1 MYEDVRIG
9 KKMKR
14 LLAAL
19 ALSFALSPAEPAD
32 SAVSEKSADSGKS
45 SVQYIPLPPNVTP
58 LSDLVPKSGVGQS
71 DHLMNPPKS
80 ERFDHDIDFEN
91 REMQVSKKYVNPI
104 SRDTAEMWS
113 ATYPEIASYVSD
125 MYDIGFNRLWLNSF
139 AGQKDGG
146 YAAPEGATLYDI
158 DIPIN
163 MPSWMKDFGLDK
175 PKLLLQGTMDIRLSG
190 RGEKD
195 DAPGSTKDNLFP
207 SPTLSYDPS
216 FMVKGKIGPYIT
228 VEVNNVESGLGAKNQ
243 IRVVYEE
250 SYKDEFEDYILQRI
264 EAGTTSLALSGTEL
278 TGYSENH
285 KGLFGIKA
293 EWKLGD
299 WRLTTIASQDGGS
312 QEKYTI
318 NASTS
323 TTEFQIQD
331 KQFIAYRYYF
341 LNQEARSNYVS
352 AGLAGRSTSP
362 YAATNL
368 KLYRRAPTNTTT
380 NVVENITAVYVTPS
394 GARIEKKIDRLV
406 PMSVN
411 DYSYDSKT
419 GIVKVL
425 GANKNTLIAA
435 SFSDDGTGRSGTTV
449 NNNSRVVLIQWDAT
463 LSELEGID
471 KLMLR
476 NVYSVGISD
485 ESSSSFV
492 LRLKNKAGVSSSYL
506 KTLGLVDST
515 TGTVLTGDATIFKKD
530 ASGSYTGEMWL
541 PCRPL
546 SWYSGANSSARARE
560 NCLEPFRNVDSSAAM
575 ANLYTLPVAN
585 IASRYTNR
593 FYFESVGKRR
603 NSVISVRDPN
613 SSYSVSAGSCMDI
626 SEGSEKL
633 KAGSTVLTRGVD
645 YDVNYEL
652 GQIELLSETALD
664 PNKEISV
671 EFECEPLFEID
682 NKVLLGAR
690 AELPLSRYG
699 FGDGSLFGLTALYKS
714 QSTTASTPTL
724 GSEPYSSF
732 LWGMNLRLQDTTK
745 WMTDVV
751 NWIPGIETKAASNWR
766 FETEFASSYH
776 DANTSSG
783 KTALLEDFESS
794 ESGLVYPLSR
804 LSWYHASP
812 PGGVDTDPSTYI
824 ESQDYKHKGEFI
836 WHSNNTVLYKH
847 IYPTVGNSDVDNQRL
862 TVLKLTLRPN
872 DNLMGNSWGGIM
884 RPNSS
889 YYQDLSDM
897 KYIEVVARG
906 NVGSIFLDLGLVSE
920 DLSINGDAPN
930 GQYDGEN
937 DLGTT
942 TALHDKGLDGLSGSE
957 EHLTVWDCR
966 MNGCVSTVKT
976 SANSDATNTDIA
988 RDNFDDDLDDE
999 SDPPVAI
1006 NGTEGNS
1013 GERAYDTEDINKNGS
1028 LDTDIGFVRY
1038 RIDLSD
1044 NDDAHFET
1052 LKNGWRKWK
1061 IPLDQFDTVVSK
1073 NGESYQTILTQAQFS
1088 RLWMGKVNNGVAEA
1102 KVQIVKLGV
1111 MGNSW
1116 EASNV
1121 SDKFVTSSAGGSQ
1134 TAIIDGS
1141 EVDISGSTTTSDT
1154 TYLNVSTINNRENS
1168 GTYYKSPNT
1177 KTERDSETNAA
1188 LKETALVLTYRNLSP
1203 GQSVGATRT
1212 FDSDEKDLTKY
1223 KTLKME
1229 IHYTTDATRTPVRF
1243 AFQFGEGSLEG
1254 STDYYEWS
1262 FRPVKINCSAAE
1274 RAADCHERNW
1284 LANAFSEKLS
1294 AFSDLKKGRQPPF
1307 LEAVVDSIGGE
1318 REEVLKLV
1326 GNPST
1331 TSVDWIRFVII
1342 ADEDAS
1348 PADLEG
1354 EFWIDDLRLSG
1365 MDNDWGY
1372 AFRTSGQANFA
1383 DFLSVSASARYQD
1396 GNFATLSTNGTSPK
1410 PTLSEAESKLDIA
1423 ADASVNWN
1431 KFFADEQGFHMPM
1444 SIGYSSTTER
1454 PYLKPTDD
1462 LELSHDNLGDFA
1474 KDIWDGKLTV
1484 ENADE
1489 EQKLRD
1495 DAESRGYQSF
1505 SRTRRF
1511 SFSYSK
1517 DYREESSPVKE
1528 VLSQIFLERPAWSY
1542 SYTETESR
1550 STTSADSSYSYHTI
1564 IEYSLGTFN
1573 RFNYKPFGFLKNS
1586 AWAKSFSDASFE
1598 PWPQTIDLT
1607 LFDLSYIR
1615 YINQERDPD
1624 FTEPQTSR
1632 TVTYTVDL
1640 SHKANLRWNI
1650 FPFLSTSYSLNITR
1664 DMYGGGDQEDFAKES
1679 FWTFRN
1685 GGLFAA
1691 DDIFDFDHTD
1701 RKVYVSP
1708 DSVVIIP
1715 YDTVAVVNAKGDT
1728 ALIDM
1733 DDPSTYRIL
1742 YDSTVY
1748 YKVDSVGHRE
1758 YGRAYG
1764 ILKNERSR
1772 SQQFKTTFSPSVIPF
1787 LPMTFSF
1794 TSSFRQQKTIPDE
1807 YDLYDPT
1814 MIEKNYWTI
1823 SQTNRFEFT
1832 PSFRIVNF
1840 LKLFGDKNAAA
1851 GFFEKLKWRDVKAG
1865 WTVDISTVGENFTL
1879 SQLYEEQGVSP
1890 FQYYLYGLG
1899 IGNGYRNRGI
1909 WNIVSGDMGLDHRND
1924 YTRFAQYRN
1933 GHVDTLV
1940 YQGSFT
1946 HSVSRTLNL
1955 STGFTLPFW
1964 NIGVVTDMQW
1974 KQDFSQ
1980 SREYPLYTDS
1990 TIVWPKWG
1998 VGVTVPNFSQRIGFL
2013 NSFRSVSTTHRVD
2026 YTHTRVSKPFQSAED
2041 SWTTTWNF
2049 NPLVRISFLTQQN
2062 IRIED
2067 NTYLKLEFTDRR
2079 PKQEVI
2085 SQTNWPSTVQDLSDT
2100 TKYFYTPWI
2109 PTSLYKDFG
2118 YNVGNDLTIS
2128 YPLKTKRGFQFWK
2141 WYFKLKNDIDLR
2153 FTAGYEYTKTIRESY
2168 EPLSGYSMTKK
2179 NEAAGDVYRH
2189 WNIDGTDY
2197 TVYFPKLEKTDRT
2210 VPSRIHEWFVRP
2222 SAGYQFNKM
2231 ASMSAYVEYRQIHE
2245 KLDDETAH
2253 TEQILSFEIALLL
2266 RFN

>member
-1 MYEDVRIG
+1 MEKFLTV
-9 KKMKR
+9 
-14 LLAAL
+14 LAFL
-19 ALSFALSPAEPAD
+19 VALSFAEESAD
-32 SAVSEKSADSGKS
+32 SAVSSAASGSAKSA
-45 SVQYIPLPPNVTP
+45 VQYMPLPPNATP
-58 LSDLVPKSGVGQS
+58 LSDLVPKSGIAQKS
-71 DHLMNPPKS
+71 QLMKPPRN
-80 ERFDHDIDFEN
+80 EQYEHDIDFEN
-91 REMQVSKKYVNPI
+91 REMEVTKKYVNPL
-104 SRDTAEMWS
+104 SRDTMEMWS
-113 ATYPEIASYVSD
+113 SIYPEIAAYVSD
-125 MYDIGFNRLWLNSF
+125 MYDVGFNRLWLNSF
-139 AGQKDGG
+139 AGQSSGG
-146 YAAPEGATLYDI
+146 YSKPESGTLYDI

-163 MPSWMKDFGLDK
+163 MPSWMKDFGFDK
-175 PKLLLQGTMDIRLSG
+175 PKLMLQGTMDIRLSG

-207 SPTLSYDPS
+207 SPTLHYDPS

-250 SYKDEFEDYILQRI
+250 SYKGEFEDYILQRI
-264 EAGTTSLALSGTEL
+264 EAGTTSLALPGTEL

-299 WRLTTIASQDGGS
+299 WWLTTIASQDGGS

-318 NASTS
+318 NASSS

-341 LNQEARSNYVS
+341 INQEARSNYIS
-352 AGLAGRSTSP
+352 AGLAGRSTAP

-380 NVVENITAVYVTPS
+380 NVVENITAVYITPT
-394 GARIEKKIDRLV
+394 GARIEKTIDRLV
-406 PMSVN
+406 PMSIN

-435 SFSDDGTGRSGTTV
+435 SWSDDGTGRSGTTV
-449 NNNSRVVLIQWDAT
+449 NDGSRVALIQWDAT
-463 LSELEGID
+463 LSELTDID

-485 ESSSSFV
+485 ESASSFV

-515 TGTVLTGDATIFKKD
+515 TNVILTGDATIFKKD

-560 NCLEPFRNVDSSAAM
+560 NCLEPLRNIDSSATM
-575 ANLYTLPVAN
+575 AKLYTLPVSN
-585 IASRYTNR
+585 LGTKYTNR
-593 FYFESVGKRR
+593 FYFESVGKKR
-603 NSVISVRDPN
+603 NSVISVRDPS
-613 SSYSVSAGSCMDI
+613 SSYSVSSGTCMDI

-690 AELPLSRYG
+690 AELPLTRYG
-699 FGDGSLFGLTALYKS
+699 FGEGSLFGITALYKS

-745 WMTDVV
+745 WMTDLV
-751 NWIPGIETKAASNWR
+751 NMIPGINTSATSNWK

-804 LSWYHASP
+804 LSWYFASP
-812 PGGVDTDPSTYI
+812 PGGVDTDPGTYI
-824 ESQDYKHKGEFI
+824 ENQDYKHKGEFI

-862 TVLKLTLRPN
+862 TVLKFTLRPN
-872 DNLMGNSWGGIM
+872 DNLAGNSWGGVM

-906 NVGSIFLDLGLVSE
+906 NVGSLYLDLGLISE

-957 EHLTVWDCR
+957 EVRIEWDCR
-966 MNGCVSTVKT
+966 MNGCVSTLKT

-1006 NGTEGNS
+1006 NGTEGNN
-1013 GERAYDTEDINKNGS
+1013 GERAYDTEDINRNGS
-1028 LDTDIGFVRY
+1028 LDTDISFVRY
-1038 RIDLSD
+1038 RIDLSS
-1044 NDDAHFET
+1044 NDDTQYEV
-1052 LKNGWRKWK
+1052 LKNGWRRWK
-1061 IPLDQFDTVVSK
+1061 IPVDQFDTLVTSS
-1073 NGESYQTILTQAQFS
+1073 GESYSVILSQAQFS
-1088 RLWMGKVNNGVAEA
+1088 RLWLGKLNNGVAEA

-1116 EASNV
+1116 ESSDV
-1121 SDKFVTSSAGGSQ
+1121 SSKYVTSSTGNSQ
-1134 TAIIDGS
+1134 TAIVDGS
-1141 EVDISGSTTTSDT
+1141 EVDISSDASFSADSSQ
-1154 TYLNVSTINNRENS
+1154 LSVSTINNRENS

-1177 KTERDSETNAA
+1177 KTERDSESNAA
-1188 LKETALVLTYRNLSP
+1188 LKETALVLTYKNLSP
-1203 GQSVGATRT
+1203 GQSVGATRA
-1212 FDSDEKDLTKY
+1212 FESNEKDLTKY

-1229 IHYTTDATRTPVRF
+1229 IHYETDATRTPVRF
-1243 AFQFGEGSLEG
+1243 ALQFGEGSLDG

-1262 FRPVKINCSAAE
+1262 FRPVKITCSSAE

-1294 AFSDLKKGRQPPF
+1294 AFSNLKKGRKPPY
-1307 LEAVVDSIGGE
+1307 LNAVVDSIGGE

-1348 PADLEG
+1348 PADLSG
-1354 EFWIDDLRLSG
+1354 EFWIDDLRLSD
-1365 MDNDWGY
+1365 MDSDWGY
-1372 AFRTSGQANFA
+1372 AFRTSGQANFS

-1396 GNFATLSTNGTSPK
+1396 GNFATLSTSGSSPK
-1410 PTLSEAESKLDIA
+1410 PALSEAASQLDVA
-1423 ADASVNWN
+1423 ADASLNLN
-1431 KFFADEQGFHMPM
+1431 KFLPDDEGFHMPM
-1444 SIGYSSTTER
+1444 NFGYSSTTER

-1462 LELSHDNLGDFA
+1462 LELSRDNLGDFIQDA
-1474 KDIWDGKLTV
+1474 WDGKLTV

-1489 EQKLRD
+1489 EEKLREN
-1495 DAESRGYQSF
+1495 AESRGYESF

-1517 DYREESSPVKE
+1517 DYKMQSSPVKE
-1528 VLSQIFLERPAWSY
+1528 ILSQIFLERPAWSY

-1550 STTSADSSYSYHTI
+1550 STTSADSTYSYHTI

-1573 RFNYKPFGFLKNS
+1573 RFNYKPFSFLKDS
-1586 AWAKSFSDASFE
+1586 KWAKSFSDASFE

-1607 LFDLSYIR
+1607 LFDLSYVR
-1615 YINQERDPD
+1615 YVNQERDPD
-1624 FTEPQTSR
+1624 FSEPQVDKN
-1632 TVTYTVDL
+1632 VTYTVDL
-1640 SHKANLRWNI
+1640 SHKANIRWNI
-1650 FPFLSTSYSLNITR
+1650 FPFLSTNYSLNISR
-1664 DMYGGGDQEDFAKES
+1664 DMYGGGDQEDFAKEN
-1679 FWTFRN
+1679 FWSPDH
-1685 GGLFAA
+1685 GGLFAS

-1701 RKVYVSP
+1701 RKIYISP
-1708 DSVVIIP
+1708 DSIVVIP
-1715 YDTVAVVNAKGDT
+1715 YDTVAVVNANGDT

-1733 DDPSTYRIL
+1733 DNPNTYKIL

-1748 YKVDSVGHRE
+1748 YKVDSVGSRE
-1758 YGRAYG
+1758 YGRSYG

-1772 SQQFKTTFSPSVIPF
+1772 SQQFKTTFNPLIIPF
-1787 LPMTFSF
+1787 LPMSFAFS
-1794 TSSFRQQKTIPDE
+1794 SSFKQQKTIPDE

-1814 MIEKNYWTI
+1814 MVEKNYWTI
-1823 SQTNRFEFT
+1823 SQTNRFEFS
-1832 PSFRIVNF
+1832 PSFKLIEF
-1840 LKLFGDKNAAA
+1840 LKLFGEKNAAA
-1851 GFFEKLKWRDVKAG
+1851 GFFEKLRWRDLKAG
-1865 WTVDISTVGENFTL
+1865 WTVDLSTVGENFTL
-1879 SQLYEEQGVSP
+1879 AQLYEEQGVTP

-1909 WNIVSGDMGLDHRND
+1909 WNIVSGDMGLDHRDD

-1940 YQGSFT
+1940 YQGNFT

-1964 NIGVVTDMQW
+1964 SIGVVTDMQW

-1980 SREYPLYTDS
+1980 SREYPMYTDS

-2013 NSFRSVSTTHRVD
+2013 NGFRSVSTTHRVD
-2026 YTHTRVSKPFQSAED
+2026 YTHTRSVKPFQSAED

-2049 NPLVRISFLTQQN
+2049 NPLIRVSILTQQN

-2067 NTYLKLEFTDRR
+2067 NTFLKLEFTDRR
-2079 PKQEVI
+2079 PKSEVI
-2085 SQTNWPSTVQDLSDT
+2085 SQTNWPNPVEDISDT
-2100 TKYFYTPWI
+2100 SKYYYTPWI
-2109 PTSLYKDFG
+2109 PTALYKDFG

-2153 FTAGYEYTKTIRESY
+2153 LTAGYEYTKTVRESY
-2168 EPLSGYSMTKK
+2168 EPSADYDPWEKESGTDGVYKK
-2179 NEAAGDVYRH
+2179 WSIEGK
-2189 WNIDGTDY
+2189 DY
-2197 TVYFPKLEKTDRT
+2197 TVYFPKLTKTERR
-2210 VPSRIHEWFVRP
+2210 VPSRIHEWYVRP